1 MQPVE
6 SNIQFVWKHLG

>member
-6 SNIQFVWKHLG
+6 SRDPA